1 MSDSENDEDLKKA
14 IALSLGEALS
24 PVPIREKNVVDL
36 TTSPTAM
43 SGSKKDEDLKKAI
56 ALSEAPPTMFDSES
70 DEDLKRA
77 IALSSG
83 ETLSPAPIQEK
94 KVVDLT
100 NSDEDDDNDDLDAP
114 VATHFKFPQTNSVL
128 NTCTD
133 AEPSTSSQISSQPD
147 NTLFNGLTRKR
158 MEEERLA
165 RIQQRSKEPDATS
178 KKRKAS
184 VSSPTT
190 SLNDR
195 RHPKVSRSEAISHQ
209 MTVKGRKVEST
220 TRNPTD
226 KGLDN
231 ALDQS
236 SSLTEPNSETD
247 IETSIIPEKLSKRP
261 ISDGDISG
269 TGIQFPLGVV
279 KKTWAQGFPRE
290 EDIKIEEV
298 LQSSTLEHA
307 ILGAF
312 QIDSDWIRSKIQ
324 PSTKVIWVLQAKT
337 EAEKMNFRSLAPET
351 YRFCFPPMEGNVNIM
366 HSKLQILAHPTHLR
380 LVIPSANLTP
390 YDWGESGGILENVV
404 FLIDLPRLPNGE
416 RASDDQLTPFAQDLL
431 YYLHAMTLAP
441 RTIESLRRFDFSKTK
456 DLAFV
461 HSIGGSHF
469 GTELQRTG
477 YPGLGSCVRSLGL
490 HTDQPLEI
498 EYVTASMGNLDDRFL
513 RTMYLAA
520 QGDNGFKE
528 YKWRTEKPARSKM
541 ETVME
546 TQLSE
551 EIGRRFRVYFP
562 SEQTVKESKGGT
574 NAAGTICFRS
584 KWYNA
589 SAFPR
594 ELMRDYQSRRK
605 GLLMHNKMLFVR
617 SQKSQKSPQ
626 PIAWAYVGS
635 ANLSESAWG
644 RMVKDRV
651 TKEPKLNCS
660 NWECGVLFSVPL
672 TDLNAPA
679 AVPKSG
685 MPTMEAFDGS
695 IPVPMVFPGI
705 VYGSK
710 RPWYYSEYP

>member
-1 MSDSENDEDLKKA
+1 MVHGSTA
-14 IALSLGEALS
+14 
-24 PVPIREKNVVDL
+24 
-36 TTSPTAM
+36 AM
-43 SGSKKDEDLKKAI
+43 S
-56 ALSEAPPTMFDSES
+56 DSES

-77 IALSSG
+77 IALSSR
-83 ETLSPAPIQEK
+83 ETLSPPPINE

-100 NSDEDDDNDDLDAP
+100 VSDEDGDDLDAP
-114 VATHFKFPQTNSVL
+114 VATHFKFPQANPVL
-128 NTCTD
+128 NTSTN
-133 AEPSTSSQISSQPD
+133 AEPSTSSQCELSSQP
-147 NTLFNGLTRKR
+147 NSTLFNGMTRKQ

-165 RIQQRSKEPDATS
+165 RIQRRSKEPDAIS

-184 VSSPTT
+184 LLSPTT
-190 SLNDR
+190 SLSDR
-195 RHPKVSRSEAISHQ
+195 RQSKVSRSEPIPHQ
-209 MTVKGRKVEST
+209 MAVKDRQVEST
-220 TRNPTD
+220 TRNCAGNGPNYT
-226 KGLDN
+226 
-231 ALDQS
+231 LDQS
-236 SSLTEPNSETD
+236 SSLREPNSEID
-247 IETSIIPEKLSKRP
+247 IEAAIIPGKLHTSLK
-261 ISDGDISG
+261 SQGDISE

-290 EDIKIEEV
+290 DDIKIEEV

-337 EAEKMNFRSLAPET
+337 EAEKMNFKSLAPET

-416 RASDDQLTPFAQDLL
+416 KASDDQLTSFAQDLL
-431 YYLHAMTLAP
+431 YFLHAMTLKP
-441 RTIESLRRFDFSKTK
+441 RTIESLKRFDFSNTK
-456 DLAFV
+456 HLAFV

-490 HTDQPLEI
+490 DTDHPLEI
-498 EYVTASMGNLDDRFL
+498 EYVTASIGNLDDRFL
-513 RTMYLAA
+513 RTMYLAS
-520 QGDNGFKE
+520 QGDNGSKE

-594 ELMRDYQSRRK
+594 ELMRDCQSRRE

-617 SQKSQKSPQ
+617 TRRTQKSPQ
-626 PIAWAYVGS
+626 PVAWAYVGS

-685 MPTMEAFDGS
+685 IPTMEAFDGS
-695 IPVPMVFPGI
+695 IPVPMVFPGN

>member
-14 IALSLGEALS
+14 IALSLGETLS
-24 PVPIREKNVVDL
+24 PVLIREKNVVDL
-36 TTSPTAM
+36 TASTTAM
-43 SGSKKDEDLKKAI
+43 ADTENDEDLKKAI
-56 ALSEAPPTMFDSES
+56 ALSKSAPTMFDFQS
-70 DEDLKRA
+70 DEDLEKA
-77 IALSSG
+77 IALSSR
-83 ETLSPAPIQEK
+83 ETLSPAPINQK

-100 NSDEDDDNDDLDAP
+100 NSDDDGDDLDAP
-114 VATHFKFPQTNSVL
+114 VATRFKFPKTNSVL
-128 NTCTD
+128 NTYTD
-133 AEPSTSSQISSQPD
+133 AEPGTSSQSGLSSQPSS
-147 NTLFNGLTRKR
+147 TFFNGLTRKQ

-165 RIQQRSKEPDATS
+165 RIRQRSKEPDAIS

-184 VSSPTT
+184 ISSPTT
-190 SLNDR
+190 SLSDR
-195 RHPKVSRSEAISHQ
+195 RHLKVSRSEPIPHQ
-209 MTVKGRKVEST
+209 MTVKDGEVAST
-220 TRNPTD
+220 TRNSTD

-231 ALDQS
+231 TLDQP
-236 SSLTEPNSETD
+236 SSLIELNSETD
-247 IETSIIPEKLSKRP
+247 IEASIIPGKLPRSRN
-261 ISDGDISG
+261 SEGDVSG

-290 EDIKIEEV
+290 DDIKIEEV

-404 FLIDLPRLPNGE
+404 FLIDLPRLPNGG

-431 YYLHAMTLAP
+431 YFLHAMTLAP
-441 RTIESLRRFDFSKTK
+441 RTIESLRRFDFSSTK
-456 DLAFV
+456 HLAFV

-469 GTELQRTG
+469 GTELRRTG
-477 YPGLGSCVRSLGL
+477 YPGLGSCVKSLGL
-490 HTDQPLEI
+490 HTDHPLEI

-562 SEQTVKESKGGT
+562 SEHTVKESKGGT

-594 ELMRDYQSRRK
+594 DLMRDSQSRRE

-626 PIAWAYVGS
+626 PIAWA
-635 ANLSESAWG
+635 G

-685 MPTMEAFDGS
+685 MPIMEVFDGS
-695 IPVPMVFPGI
+695 IPVPMVFPGN

>member
-1 MSDSENDEDLKKA
+1 MSDSENDEELKKAIALSLGETLSPVPIHEKNVVDLTTSTAAMSDSEYDEDLKKA
-14 IALSLGEALS
+14 IALS
-24 PVPIREKNVVDL
+24 K
-36 TTSPTAM
+36 SPTIL
-43 SGSKKDEDLKKAI
+43 D
-56 ALSEAPPTMFDSES
+56 PES

-77 IALSSG
+77 IALSSR
-83 ETLSPAPIQEK
+83 EALSPAPINE

-100 NSDEDDDNDDLDAP
+100 LSDEDGDDLDAP
-114 VATHFKFPQTNSVL
+114 VATHFKFSQTNPVL
-128 NTCTD
+128 NTSTN
-133 AEPSTSSQISSQPD
+133 AEPSTSSQISSQP
-147 NTLFNGLTRKR
+147 NSTLFNGMTRKQ

-165 RIQQRSKEPDATS
+165 RIEQRSKEPNAIS

-184 VSSPTT
+184 LSSPTT
-190 SLNDR
+190 SPSDR
-195 RHPKVSRSEAISHQ
+195 HQPKVSRSGPIPHQ
-209 MTVKGRKVEST
+209 MTVKNRQVEST
-220 TRNPTD
+220 TRNSAGNGPNYT
-226 KGLDN
+226 
-231 ALDQS
+231 LDQS
-236 SSLTEPNSETD
+236 SSLREPDSEID
-247 IETSIIPEKLSKRP
+247 IEAAIIPGKLHRSLK
-261 ISDGDISG
+261 SQGDISE

-290 EDIKIEEV
+290 DDIKIEEV

-337 EAEKMNFRSLAPET
+337 EAEKMNFKSLAPET

-416 RASDDQLTPFAQDLL
+416 KASDDQLTPFAQDLL
-431 YYLHAMTLAP
+431 HFLHAMTLTP
-441 RTIESLRRFDFSKTK
+441 RTIESLKRFDFSNTK
-456 DLAFV
+456 HLAFV

-469 GTELQRTG
+469 GTNLQRTG

-490 HTDQPLEI
+490 NTDHPLEI
-498 EYVTASMGNLDDRFL
+498 EYVTASIGNLDDRFL
-513 RTMYLAA
+513 RTMYLAS
-520 QGDNGFKE
+520 QGDNGSKE

-594 ELMRDYQSRRK
+594 ELMRDCQSRRE

-617 SQKSQKSPQ
+617 TRRTQKSPK
-626 PIAWAYVGS
+626 PVAWVYVGS

-660 NWECGVLFSVPL
+660 NWECGILFSVPL

-685 MPTMEAFDGS
+685 IPTMEAFDGS
-695 IPVPMVFPGI
+695 IPVPMVFPGN

>member
-1 MSDSENDEDLKKA
+1 MSDSENDEDLKRA
-14 IALSLGEALS
+14 IALSLEETLS

-36 TTSPTAM
+36 T
-43 SGSKKDEDLKKAI
+43 
-56 ALSEAPPTMFDSES
+56 
-70 DEDLKRA
+70 
-77 IALSSG
+77 
-83 ETLSPAPIQEK
+83 
-94 KVVDLT
+94 
-100 NSDEDDDNDDLDAP
+100 NSDEDDDDLDAP
-114 VATHFKFPQTNSVL
+114 VATHFKFPKTNPVL

-133 AEPSTSSQISSQPD
+133 AEPSTSSQSESSSQP
-147 NTLFNGLTRKR
+147 NSTLFNGLTRKQ

-195 RHPKVSRSEAISHQ
+195 RQPKVSRSEPISHQ
-209 MTVKGRKVEST
+209 MTGKGRKVEST
-220 TRNPTD
+220 TRNFTD

-236 SSLTEPNSETD
+236 SSLTKPNSETG
-247 IETSIIPEKLSKRP
+247 IQASIIPGKLSKHP
-261 ISDGDISG
+261 NSEGDISD

-290 EDIKIEEV
+290 DDIKIEEV

-312 QIDSDWIRSKIQ
+312 QIDTDWIISKIQ

-337 EAEKMNFRSLAPET
+337 EAEKMNFRSLTPET

-416 RASDDQLTPFAQDLL
+416 SASDDQLTSFAQDLL

-441 RTIESLRRFDFSKTK
+441 RTIESLKRFDFSNTK
-456 DLAFV
+456 HLAFV

-490 HTDQPLEI
+490 HTDHPLEI
-498 EYVTASMGNLDDRFL
+498 DYVTASIGNLDDRFL

-574 NAAGTICFRS
+574 NVRRVLDGYQDKSSKRLLARFAFDQNGTMQVLFQGSSCAIV
-584 KWYNA
+584 KVA
-589 SAFPR
+589 
-594 ELMRDYQSRRK
+594 ERDY
-605 GLLMHNKMLFVR
+605 
-617 SQKSQKSPQ
+617 
-626 PIAWAYVGS
+626 
-635 ANLSESAWG
+635 
-644 RMVKDRV
+644 
-651 TKEPKLNCS
+651 
-660 NWECGVLFSVPL
+660 
-672 TDLNAPA
+672 
-679 AVPKSG
+679 
-685 MPTMEAFDGS
+685 
-695 IPVPMVFPGI
+695 
-705 VYGSK
+705 
-710 RPWYYSEYP
+710 

>member
-1 MSDSENDEDLKKA
+1 
-14 IALSLGEALS
+14 
-24 PVPIREKNVVDL
+24 
-36 TTSPTAM
+36 
-43 SGSKKDEDLKKAI
+43 
-56 ALSEAPPTMFDSES
+56 
-70 DEDLKRA
+70 
-77 IALSSG
+77 
-83 ETLSPAPIQEK
+83 
-94 KVVDLT
+94 
-100 NSDEDDDNDDLDAP
+100 
-114 VATHFKFPQTNSVL
+114 
-128 NTCTD
+128 
-133 AEPSTSSQISSQPD
+133 
-147 NTLFNGLTRKR
+147 
-158 MEEERLA
+158 
-165 RIQQRSKEPDATS
+165 
-178 KKRKAS
+178 
-184 VSSPTT
+184 
-190 SLNDR
+190 
-195 RHPKVSRSEAISHQ
+195 
-209 MTVKGRKVEST
+209 
-220 TRNPTD
+220 
-226 KGLDN
+226 
-231 ALDQS
+231 
-236 SSLTEPNSETD
+236 
-247 IETSIIPEKLSKRP
+247 
-261 ISDGDISG
+261 
-269 TGIQFPLGVV
+269 
-279 KKTWAQGFPRE
+279 
-290 EDIKIEEV
+290 
-298 LQSSTLEHA
+298 
-307 ILGAF
+307 
-312 QIDSDWIRSKIQ
+312 
-324 PSTKVIWVLQAKT
+324 
-337 EAEKMNFRSLAPET
+337 MNFKSLAPET

-416 RASDDQLTPFAQDLL
+416 KASDDQLTPFAQDLL
-431 YYLHAMTLAP
+431 HFLHAMTLTP
-441 RTIESLRRFDFSKTK
+441 RTIESLKRFDFSNTK
-456 DLAFV
+456 HLAFV

-469 GTELQRTG
+469 GTNLQRTG

-490 HTDQPLEI
+490 DTDHPLEI
-498 EYVTASMGNLDDRFL
+498 EYVTASIGNLDDRFL
-513 RTMYLAA
+513 RTMYLAS
-520 QGDNGFKE
+520 QGDNGSKE

-594 ELMRDYQSRRK
+594 ELMRDCQSRRE

-617 SQKSQKSPQ
+617 TRRTQKSPK
-626 PIAWAYVGS
+626 PVAWVYVGS

-660 NWECGVLFSVPL
+660 NWECGILFSVPL

-685 MPTMEAFDGS
+685 IPTMEAFDGS
-695 IPVPMVFPGI
+695 IPVPMVFPGN

>member
-14 IALSLGEALS
+14 IALSLGETLS

-36 TTSPTAM
+36 TTSPTTM
-43 SGSKKDEDLKKAI
+43 SDSKKDEDLKKAI
-56 ALSEAPPTMFDSES
+56 APSKSPPTMFDSES

-77 IALSSG
+77 IALSLR
-83 ETLSPAPIQEK
+83 ETLLSAPIHEK
-94 KVVDLT
+94 KAVDLT
-100 NSDEDDDNDDLDAP
+100 NSDEDENDDDLDAP
-114 VATHFKFPQTNSVL
+114 VATHFKFPKTNPDL

-133 AEPSTSSQISSQPD
+133 AESSTTSQVSSQPS
-147 NTLFNGLTRKR
+147 NTLFNGLTRKKI
-158 MEEERLA
+158 EEERLA

-195 RHPKVSRSEAISHQ
+195 RQPKVSRSEPISHQ

-220 TRNPTD
+220 TRDSTD

-247 IETSIIPEKLSKRP
+247 IQASNMPGKLSKRP
-261 ISDGDISG
+261 ISEGDISG
-269 TGIQFPLGVV
+269 TGIQFPLGIV
-279 KKTWAQGFPRE
+279 KKTWAQGFPRKD
-290 EDIKIEEV
+290 DIKIEEV

-307 ILGAF
+307 VLGAF
-312 QIDSDWIRSKIQ
+312 QIDSDWIISKIQ

-441 RTIESLRRFDFSKTK
+441 RTIESLRRFDFSNTK
-456 DLAFV
+456 HLAFV

-469 GTELQRTG
+469 GMELQRTG
-477 YPGLGSCVRSLGL
+477 YPGLGNCVRSLGL
-490 HTDQPLEI
+490 HTDHPLEI
-498 EYVTASMGNLDDRFL
+498 EYVTSSMGNLDDRFL

-528 YKWRTEKPARSKM
+528 YKWRTEKPARCK
-541 ETVME
+541 ME

-594 ELMRDYQSRRK
+594 DLMRDCQSRRK

-635 ANLSESAWG
+635 ANLSESAWQVG

-660 NWECGVLFSVPL
+660 NWECGVLFSGSL

-695 IPVPMVFPGI
+695 IPVPMVFPGN